1 MDDKKDKLSELTGA
15 AFGIQKIE
23 IDLNSFDKEPDLTRL
38 PLLPT
43 RNLVLFPGMTVTFE
57 LGRESARQLADY
69 ANQTK
74 TPIGVVCQIDPD
86 EDNPAVTTGLYKYGV
101 VADVLSVLENEN
113 TPTMA
118 IVRARG
124 KFRILGTARTADAW
138 LSAKVKLILEFSADD
153 DHEFDTV
160 IAEIRRIIKE
170 DLNDLIPAPLMPLLK
185 QIENND
191 EFVNY
196 CCTNFPFD
204 QKDKVDLLAKNK
216 YLDRAK
222 GLLAELVMM
231 NERQKITR
239 QIMNKTKKTM
249 DEHQRNAFL
258 QQQMETIRETLYGDS
273 SDEVDE
279 LLAAGEEARMPQE
292 VWTLFQK
299 EIEKLRR
306 FNPSSPDYS
315 VLYSYLD
322 TLVKLPWHKQTAP
335 VRDLEKARKILED
348 DHYGLDKVKERIL
361 EQLALI
367 MHNPRGKSPIIC
379 LVGPPGVGKTSIGK
393 SVAHALGR
401 KYERVSFGGLHDEA
415 EIRGHRR
422 TYIGAMPGRIIDA
435 MKRAGTVNP
444 VLVLDELD
452 KIGNDYKGDPAAA
465 LLEVLDPEQ
474 NCHFHD
480 NYIDVDYDL
489 SNVLFI
495 ATANTLSTIARPLI
509 DRMEI
514 IELPGYL
521 VEEKVEIAQR
531 HLLPRIC
538 RDLNLDPEKLE
549 ISNEALLDIIRN
561 YTSESGVRTLDKQLA
576 KVGRKAV
583 MAEMTKSDFPSP
595 VQPDDLYDLLGL
607 APHIPDKYEG
617 NEFAGVVTGLAWT
630 EVGGEIL
637 MAESSLALSKTPTL
651 TLTGKLGDV
660 MKESATIAYQWVK
673 AHATQLGIDPALFDK
688 YSLHIHF
695 PEGAIPKDGPSA
707 GITIATSIVSTFT
720 QRRVAE
726 RIAMTGE
733 ITLRGK
739 VLPVGGI
746 REKILAAK
754 RAGIDTIVL
763 SAQNRRDIEDMPTA
777 YISGMTFNFVD
788 TVAEVIDFAIT
799 DTPVANPVKL

>member
-69 ANQTK
+69 ANKTK

-185 QIENND
+185 QIEDND

-216 YLDRAK
+216 YTDRAK
-222 GLLAELVMM
+222 ELLAELVMM

-249 DEHQRNAFL
+249 DENQRNAFL

-273 SDEVDE
+273 SDEVDD
-279 LLAAGEEARMPQE
+279 LLAAGEEARMPQD

-617 NEFAGVVTGLAWT
+617 NDFAGVVTGLAWT

-799 DTPVANPVKL
+799 DTPVANPVEL

>member
-249 DEHQRNAFL
+249 DENQRNAFL

-415 EIRGHRR
+415 EIRGHCR

-799 DTPVANPVKL
+799 DTPVANPVEL